1 MVYLQNQ
8 GFVIEDVQ
16 VGCTAFQAVGVGL
29 CWWLSVVRSITGASL
44 YEQLL
49 N

>member
-8 GFVIEDVQ
+8 GLAMEDVQ
-16 VGCTAFQAVGVGL
+16 VGCTAFQAVGVGM
-29 CWWLSVVRSITGASL
+29 CWWDSVLRAITGASL
-44 YEQLL
+44 HEQLL